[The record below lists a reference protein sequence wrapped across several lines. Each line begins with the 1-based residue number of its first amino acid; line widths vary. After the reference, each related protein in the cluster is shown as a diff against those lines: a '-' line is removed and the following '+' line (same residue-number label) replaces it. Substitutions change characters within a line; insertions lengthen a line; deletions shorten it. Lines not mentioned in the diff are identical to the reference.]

1 VDEMLSRQ
9 IDRLK
14 LRLVDASC
22 ATCLPGI
29 RRELEKVRGVEWVH
43 ANPVLD
49 LIIVDYDPS
58 LLGLEEILS
67 VVKRSGFTAVRASI

>member
-1 VDEMLSRQ
+1 MLSRQ
-9 IDRLK
+9 IDRIK

-58 LLGLEEILS
+58 LVGPEEILS

>member
-1 VDEMLSRQ
+1 MLSRQ

-29 RRELEKVRGVEWVH
+29 KRELEKVRGVEWVL

-49 LIIVDYDPS
+49 LIFIDYDPS
-58 LLGLEEILS
+58 LVGPEEILLA
-67 VVKRSGFTAVRASI
+67 VKRAGYTAVRASP

>member
-1 VDEMLSRQ
+1 MDTMQSKQL
-9 IDRLK
+9 DRLK

-29 RRELEKVRGVEWVH
+29 RRELEKVRGVEWVL

-49 LIIVDYDPS
+49 LIFVDYDPS
-58 LLGLEEILS
+58 LVGPEEILS
-67 VVKRSGFTAVRASI
+67 AIKRSGFTAVCASI

>member
-1 VDEMLSRQ
+1 MLSRQ

>member
-1 VDEMLSRQ
+1 MDTMQSRQ
-9 IDRLK
+9 LDRLK

-29 RRELEKVRGVEWVH
+29 RRELDKVRGIEWVL

-49 LIIVDYDPS
+49 LIFVDYDSS
-58 LLGLEEILS
+58 LVGLEEILLA
-67 VVKRSGFTAVRASI
+67 VKRAGYTAVPVSP

>member
-1 VDEMLSRQ
+1 MLSRQ

-67 VVKRSGFTAVRASI
+67 VVKRSGFIAVRASI

>member
-1 VDEMLSRQ
+1 MLSRQ

-29 RRELEKVRGVEWVH
+29 KRELEKVRGVEWVH

-49 LIIVDYDPS
+49 LIFVDYDPS
-58 LLGLEEILS
+58 LVGPEEILS
-67 VVKRSGFTAVRASI
+67 VIKRSGFTAVRASI